1 MLSIR
6 VEVLPVRLTLLPFCD
21 SGGIANSSFQ
31 TETDTYLAIICF
43 IPFLKVP
50 ILLHS
55 LAAAGL
61 TAYIPAPQLP
71 GHHHSFWNSS

>member
-1 MLSIR
+1 MPSGFNTGLSTSKI
-6 VEVLPVRLTLLPFCD
+6 PA
-21 SGGIANSSFQ
+21 GIANSSFQ

-55 LAAAGL
+55 LAAAGW